1 MLSTASVVFELVIF
15 VFANRE
21 PPLLPKHYIF
31 NHIPKTGGTSLLAVC
46 SQNLEPAEI
55 SPHLDYTEIHLMPAA
70 RFEHYK
76 LVRGHFSVLA
86 QMGFCR
92 SRYSMTTLRDPI
104 RRILSAHTFW
114 RIAAE
119 HNLVTTKARE
129 LPFADFVRYFMDS
142 PTVIQNPYT
151 HHLAAIGRDCAAYP
165 ADESVLLATAK
176 RNLAAFNFVG
186 ICEEFARSVNVL
198 CAELGWRPP
207 AAIPHKNLTS
217 SGDRL
222 GQIDAE
228 TMQILRDRNR
238 IDLELY
244 EYAVQ
249 LFHAREGAMG
259 SASGPGFP
267 EGIEPNHFLPFPVPR
282 HPSRRAT
289 VQSVSAEWVGNES
302 SRMLEIAV
310 AFETHVPIAELS
322 LGIQVTD
329 VPENIVWGA
338 NTSSECLELNYQAGH
353 DCRAAFLVECLL
365 PRGIYFVTVALRE
378 PRRFG
383 FHDHWI
389 DHATS
394 FTVAPPRV
402 APSEYVRGIRLR
414 EFSSAVIRDI
424 HGASPAIS

>member
-1 MLSTASVVFELVIF
+1 
-15 VFANRE
+15 
-21 PPLLPKHYIF
+21 LLPKHYIF

-104 RRILSAHTFW
+104 RRIFSAHTFW

>member
-1 MLSTASVVFELVIF
+1 VVFELVIS

-76 LVRGHFSVLA
+76 LIRGHFSVLA
-86 QMGFCR
+86 QTGFCR
-92 SRYSMTTLRDPI
+92 SRYSMTMLRDPI
-104 RRILSAHTFW
+104 RRIFSAHTFW
-114 RIAAE
+114 RIASE

-165 ADESVLLATAK
+165 ADESALLATAK

-198 CAELGWRPP
+198 CAELGWHPP
-207 AAIPHKNLTS
+207 AAMPHKNRTS
-217 SGDRL
+217 SGDRF
-222 GQIDAE
+222 GAIDAQ

-244 EYAVQ
+244 EHAVH
-249 LFHAREGAMG
+249 LFHAREAGA
-259 SASGPGFP
+259 SVSGIGLP
-267 EGIEPNHFLPFPVPR
+267 ESIEPNHFLPFPVPSNS
-282 HPSRRAT
+282 SRRAT
-289 VQSVSAEWVGNES
+289 VRSVSAEWVGNES

-310 AFETHVPIAELS
+310 AFETRVPIAELS

-329 VPENIVWGA
+329 VAENIVWGA
-338 NTSSECLELNYQAGH
+338 NTSSECLELDYQPGH
-353 DCRAAFLVECLL
+353 ECRAAFLVECAL
-365 PRGIYFVTVALRE
+365 PRGMYFVTVALHE
-378 PRRFG
+378 PRKLG

-402 APSEYVRGIRLR
+402 APSQYVRGIRPQ

-424 HGASPAIS
+424 HGASPAKS